1 MLKGLADAGYA
12 AYAIDLLGSGYS
24 SKPSPTDDFHLGH
37 NHLFVG
43 ENENERQ
50 ALEDLKARIQSQRNR
65 IDPPIDLPDLHYA
78 IYITGIHRC
87 SSHCIGLKKRL
98 LKTPSLVE

>member
-43 ENENERQ
+43 ENENERR
-50 ALEDLKARIQSQRNR
+50 ALEELKARMQSTQ
-65 IDPPIDLPDLHYA
+65 A
-78 IYITGIHRC
+78 A
-87 SSHCIGLKKRL
+87 SSERERERDRERDWMRKR
-98 LKTPSLVE
+98 SN